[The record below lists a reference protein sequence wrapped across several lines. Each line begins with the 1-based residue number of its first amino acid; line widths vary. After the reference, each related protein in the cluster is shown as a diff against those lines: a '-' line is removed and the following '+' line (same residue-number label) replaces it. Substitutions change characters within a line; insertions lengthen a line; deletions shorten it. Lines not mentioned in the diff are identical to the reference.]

1 MATLSLIGI
10 GTGNPDHLTGQARRA
25 IAQADLILIP
35 HKGSGKSDLADL
47 RQRIV
52 ADIRPL
58 DGAVALFDMPERSS
72 TIPYFDAVDA
82 WHDEIA
88 QIWATSIARHP
99 TADSIALLVW
109 GDPSLYDSTLRIAA
123 RLSPMPQIEV
133 IPGLTSLQVLTAA
146 HTIPLNT
153 LGGAV
158 VITTGR
164 RLRDEF
170 KCEPS
175 WDVCI
180 SFRGGCEQDE
190 KDAAELHQLLTTSGV
205 RAISEPA
212 SVGYDHS
219 STPSEE
225 KQMSRLD
232 REQTRISRSPS
243 PSTSPTDGPWTTPP
257 PASAVHSG

>member
-58 DGAVALFDMPERSS
+58 DGAVVLFDMPERSS
-72 TIPYFDAVDA
+72 TIPYLEAVDV

-88 QIWATSIARHP
+88 QIWATCIARHP

-109 GDPSLYDSTLRIAA
+109 GDPSLYDSTLRVAA
-123 RLSPMPQIEV
+123 RLSPMPDIEV

-164 RLRDEF
+164 RLRDEGWPDGA
-170 KCEPS
+170 ET
-175 WDVCI
+175 VAVML
-180 SFRGGCEQDE
+180 
-190 KDAAELHQLLTTSGV
+190 DAACAFQTLNAPEYEIWWGAYLGMQEQILMAGPLEDIGTEIIETRAAARTSHGWIMDIYLL
-205 RAISEPA
+205 RRC
-212 SVGYDHS
+212 SV
-219 STPSEE
+219 
-225 KQMSRLD
+225 D
-232 REQTRISRSPS
+232 RGNTI
-243 PSTSPTDGPWTTPP
+243 
-257 PASAVHSG
+257 V

>member
-25 IAQADLILIP
+25 IAHADLILIP

-58 DGAVALFDMPERSS
+58 DGAVMLFDMPERSS
-72 TIPYFDAVDA
+72 AVPYLEAVDA

-88 QIWATSIARHP
+88 QIWANSISQHP
-99 TADSIALLVW
+99 SADSIALLVW

-123 RLSPMPQIEV
+123 RLSPMPRIEV

-146 HTIPLNT
+146 HKIPLNT

-158 VITTGR
+158 AITTGR
-164 RLRDEF
+164 RLREEGWPDGAET
-170 KCEPS
+170 
-175 WDVCI
+175 VAVML
-180 SFRGGCEQDE
+180 
-190 KDAAELHQLLTTSGV
+190 DAACAFQVLNAPEYEIWWGAYLGMQEQILMAGPLEGIGPEIIETRAAARASHGWIMDIYLLRRCS
-205 RAISEPA
+205 A
-212 SVGYDHS
+212 
-219 STPSEE
+219 
-225 KQMSRLD
+225 D
-232 REQTRISRSPS
+232 RGNTI
-243 PSTSPTDGPWTTPP
+243 
-257 PASAVHSG
+257 V